1 MGKNKTV
8 VVAKR
13 RITAKQSKAI
23 GTAYGF
29 GHSARANFQA
39 TVSALSV
46 FTKEDK
52 EALIQFGL
60 QYKAGYMAAY
70 FAANL
75 PGWAKR
81 KGNQPPEVIAEEM
94 AAIYSKPYPSSTK
107 PNRRTELEHKACRA
121 ADVSWSGAKSSA
133 GLSNPQ
139 KRKPRP
145 SANKTPEPPRELVAA
160 TPKLGTKTAVNDHFS
175 TAVAALMT
183 TVNANARF
191 VSPGISSAIQD
202 AYAAFVKL
210 GLIKPAKA

>member
-1 MGKNKTV
+1 MGKKSTV
-8 VVAKR
+8 TVAKR

-39 TVSALSV
+39 TVAALAV

-70 FAANL
+70 FAANV

-81 KGNQPPEVIAEEM
+81 KGNQSQDVIAEDM
-94 AAIYSKPYPSSTK
+94 AAIYSKPYPESTK
-107 PNRRTELEHKACRA
+107 PNRRTEVEHKACRA
-121 ADVSWSGAKSSA
+121 ADSSWSGAKSVA

-139 KRKPRP
+139 KRAPRP
-145 SANKTPEPPRELVAA
+145 SANKAPEPPRELVAA
-160 TPKLGTKTAVNDHFS
+160 TPKLGTKVAANEHFS
-175 TAVAALMT
+175 IAAAALMT
-183 TVNANARF
+183 TCNANAKF
-191 VSPGISSAIQD
+191 VQPAIISAVSDLYQ
-202 AYAAFVKL
+202 AFIKA